1 MTHRVIIPCVPSEAC
16 SPNTRQHWA
25 RRAKA
30 VRELR
35 RAAWAAGC
43 NARPRSPYTGRV
55 LLEARIGWP
64 KGRRVLD
71 RSNAAA
77 SLKGALDGL
86 QDAGWFGGDDREVDV
101 IVVEQLTWGRLDA
114 GTRAL
119 YPGGFVAVEVVKDS
133 T

>member
-1 MTHRVIIPCVPSEAC
+1 MTHRVIIPMAPSEEC
-16 SPNTRQHWA
+16 SPNTRAHWS

-30 VRELR
+30 VKLLR
-35 RAAWAAGC
+35 TAAWAAGC
-43 NARPRSPYTGRV
+43 NAKPRKAYTGRV

-77 SLKGALDGL
+77 SLKGLVDGL
-86 QDAGWFGGDDREVDV
+86 QDSGWFGADDREVDI
-101 IVVEQLTWGRLDA
+101 IVVEQLTWGKLDA

-119 YPGGFVAVEVVKDS
+119 YPAGFVSVEVA
-133 T
+133 